1 MRKPQ
6 RIKKGEVITA
16 DFLNSLVDEAI
27 NRRVRTGG
35 LLGGLMG
42 ILGTAQSIPPPQIR
56 LVEAISRAEKRT
68 ESDD

>member
-16 DFLNSLVDEAI
+16 DFLNSLVDEAVK
-27 NRRVRTGG
+27 RRMNNGG

-42 ILGTAQSIPPPQIR
+42 VLGTPQAIPPPQIR
-56 LVEAISRAEKRT
+56 VVGAIARA
-68 ESDD
+68 